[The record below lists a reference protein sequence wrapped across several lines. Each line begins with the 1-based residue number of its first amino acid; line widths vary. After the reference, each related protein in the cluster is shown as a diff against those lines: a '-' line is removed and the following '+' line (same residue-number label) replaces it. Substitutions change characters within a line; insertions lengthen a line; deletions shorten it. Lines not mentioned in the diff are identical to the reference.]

1 MVSKPRTAV
10 IGAGMAGLTC
20 ATALRAA
27 GHGVLVLDKSRGP
40 GGRMSTRRLGLG
52 QALGEGEAAF
62 DHGAPAF
69 TALGADF
76 QAQVE
81 AWSLQG
87 LAAPWPAA
95 GPGQFVGLPA
105 MNAPLKAMA
114 ADLDTRW
121 SQTISGL
128 SHDASGW
135 RLAGT
140 TDDEGLFDHLVLAI
154 PAEQAAVLLAPV
166 QPAFAA
172 LASAVRS
179 EPCWTLMA
187 VFDRPV
193 QSPQAGLSGGEV
205 VAFAGREAS
214 KPGRAAAEAW
224 VIHARPDWSRDHLE
238 LSADQAAPLLLAG
251 FQDWLGSAPPP
262 AVSTVAHRWRYARP
276 LAAPRPALWDAATG
290 LGVCGDWLG
299 GGSVEGA
306 WRSGR
311 QLAARLTEGGL
322 P

>member
-10 IGAGMAGLTC
+10 IGAGLAGLTC
-20 ATALRAA
+20 ATALHAA
-27 GHGVLVLDKSRGP
+27 GHSVLVLDKARGP
-40 GGRMSTRRLGLG
+40 GGRMSTRR
-52 QALGEGEAAF
+52 QALGDGEAAF

-69 TALGADF
+69 TALEPDF
-76 QAQVE
+76 QAQVQF
-81 AWSLQG
+81 WSLQG

-95 GPGQFVGLPA
+95 GPGQFVGVPA

-128 SHDASGW
+128 SRDGAGW

-140 TDDEGLFDHLVLAI
+140 TQDEGLFDRLVVAI

-166 QPAFAA
+166 QPQFAA
-172 LASAVRS
+172 LARAVRS
-179 EPCWTLMA
+179 APCWTLMA
-187 VFDRPV
+187 VFDQPV
-193 QSPQAGLSGGEV
+193 QSAEAVLTGGEV
-205 VAFAGREAS
+205 VAFASREAS
-214 KPGRAAAEAW
+214 KPGRAATEAW
-224 VIHARPDWSRDHLE
+224 VIHATPDWSRDHLE
-238 LSADQAAPLLLAG
+238 LTADQAAPQLLAG
-251 FQDWLGSAPPP
+251 FEALLGSAAPL
-262 AVSTVAHRWRYARP
+262 AVSAVAHRWRYARP
-276 LAAPRPALWDAATG
+276 LAAPRPALWDAASR

-306 WRSGR
+306 WRSGFE
-311 QLAARLTEGGL
+311 LAAVLL

>member
-1 MVSKPRTAV
+1 MVSKSRTAV

-20 ATALRAA
+20 ATALQAA
-27 GHGVLVLDKSRGP
+27 GHPVVVFDKARGP

-52 QALGEGEAAF
+52 QALGDGEVAF

-69 TALGADF
+69 AALGADF

-81 AWSLQG
+81 AWRLQG
-87 LAAPWPAA
+87 VVAPWLDA

-114 ADLDTRW
+114 AGLETRW
-121 SQTISGL
+121 TQTL
-128 SHDASGW
+128 SSLSRDGSGW
-135 RLAGT
+135 RLEGT
-140 TDDEGLFDHLVLAI
+140 AEDEGVFDRVVLAI

-166 QPAFAA
+166 QPDFAA
-172 LASAVRS
+172 LAKASPS

-187 VFDRPV
+187 VFDGPV
-193 QSPQAGLSGGEV
+193 GGAPAVLTGGNV
-205 VAFAGREAS
+205 VGWAGREAS
-214 KPGRAAAEAW
+214 KPGRGTVEAW
-224 VIHARPDWSRDHLE
+224 VIQAGPDWSRDHLE
-238 LSADQAAPLLLAG
+238 LTADEAAPRLLSG
-251 FQDWLGSAPPP
+251 FEALLGSQAPPVLS
-262 AVSTVAHRWRYARP
+262 AVAHRWRYARP
-276 LAAPRPALWDAATG
+276 LGAAREALWDPAVG

-299 GGSVEGA
+299 GGAVEGA

-311 QLAARLTEGGL
+311 QLADRLTESRL